1 MRVNFP
7 QWIRQ
12 CNDYVA
18 QSNPLKIETMHGT
31 FSIQHTWIITLC
43 LIGWLDLGTWIWI
56 WVIKIQIPCLDSLQ
70 WVKDLDLTNLPR
82 ILNL

>member
-1 MRVNFP
+1 MGH
-7 QWIRQ
+7 
-12 CNDYVA
+12 
-18 QSNPLKIETMHGT
+18 SNGA
-31 FSIQHTWIITLC
+31 F
-43 LIGWLDLGTWIWI
+43 GWLDLGTWIWI